1 MLQRASSEDA
11 EANQNKL
18 TRPRTPKNIPLS
30 VETNSK
36 DNVFCSHEDA
46 MRAQTYTRH
55 FACTNGTCRSLIPRS
70 LSTSKAATVSAGSE
84 AVWESARR
92 AVTLRGMKC
101 LRQGPTG
108 AYLKDKPLPTPQI
121 AQL

>member
-11 EANQNKL
+11 QANQNKP
-18 TRPRTPKNIPLS
+18 TRPRTPKNIPPS

-36 DNVFCSHEDA
+36 DNVFYSRKNA
-46 MRAQTYTRH
+46 MQAQTYTRH
-55 FACTNGTCRSLIPRS
+55 FACTSGMCRSLTS
-70 LSTSKAATVSAGSE
+70 HSSSTSKAATVSAGSE

-108 AYLKDKPLPTPQI
+108 AYLKDKPLSTPQI